1 MSPMMVAMATQD
13 ALSAEVVAL
22 LGRITNRYIREY
34 EAAAA
39 QHGLTPQ
46 QAKALLALDEAL
58 PMRRVA
64 ERVGAEPSNITGIVD
79 RLQTRGLVERQA
91 DPTDRRIKLIATTD
105 AGKSV
110 AAELRNHLRFASDP
124 LIALTEP
131 QRRTLRD
138 LLYLMTES

>member
-1 MSPMMVAMATQD
+1 MALMAIQD
-13 ALSAEVVAL
+13 PLSAEVVAL

-64 ERVGAEPSNITGIVD
+64 ERLGAEPSNITGIVD
-79 RLQTRGLVERQA
+79 RLQARGLVERQA

-110 AAELRNHLRFASDP
+110 AADLRGRLRFASDP
-124 LIALTEP
+124 LVALTEA

-138 LLYLMTES
+138 LLHLMTESP

>member
-1 MSPMMVAMATQD
+1 MATQD
-13 ALSAEVVAL
+13 ALSAEVVDL
-22 LGRITNRYIREY
+22 LKRITDRYIREY

-46 QAKALLALDEAL
+46 QVKALLALDEAL

-64 ERVGAEPSNITGIVD
+64 ERLGAEPSNITGIVD
-79 RLQTRGLVERQA
+79 RLQARGLVERQA

-105 AGKSV
+105 TGKSV
-110 AAELRNHLRFASDP
+110 AADLRGRLRFASDP
-124 LIALTEP
+124 LVALTEP

-138 LLYLMTES
+138 LLHLMTESQ

>member
-1 MSPMMVAMATQD
+1 MAAQD
-13 ALSAEVVAL
+13 ALSAEVVDL
-22 LGRITNRYIREY
+22 LKRITKRYVSEY

-58 PMRRVA
+58 PMRHVA
-64 ERVGAEPSNITGIVD
+64 ERVGAEPSNVTGIVD

-110 AAELRNHLRFASDP
+110 AAKLRGHLRFASDP
-124 LIALTEP
+124 LAALTES

-138 LLYLMTES
+138 LLHLMTES

>member
-1 MSPMMVAMATQD
+1 MMAAMATQD
-13 ALSAEVVAL
+13 GLSAEVVAL
-22 LGRITNRYIREY
+22 LGRITSRYLREY

-39 QHGLTPQ
+39 QHALTPQ

-64 ERVGAEPSNITGIVD
+64 ERLGAEPSNITGIVD
-79 RLQTRGLVERQA
+79 RLQTRGLVERHA

-110 AAELRNHLRFASDP
+110 AAELRGHLRFANDP
-124 LIALTEP
+124 LVALTEP

>member
-1 MSPMMVAMATQD
+1 MVAMATQD

-110 AAELRNHLRFASDP
+110 AAELRGHLRFASDP
-124 LIALTEP
+124 LVALTEP

>member
-1 MSPMMVAMATQD
+1 MVVAMATQD
-13 ALSAEVVAL
+13 PLSAEVVAL

-39 QHGLTPQ
+39 RHGLTPQ

-91 DPTDRRIKLIATTD
+91 DPTDRRIKLIAATD

-110 AAELRNHLRFASDP
+110 AAELRGHLRFASDP
-124 LIALTEP
+124 LVALTQP

-138 LLYLMTES
+138 LLHLMAES